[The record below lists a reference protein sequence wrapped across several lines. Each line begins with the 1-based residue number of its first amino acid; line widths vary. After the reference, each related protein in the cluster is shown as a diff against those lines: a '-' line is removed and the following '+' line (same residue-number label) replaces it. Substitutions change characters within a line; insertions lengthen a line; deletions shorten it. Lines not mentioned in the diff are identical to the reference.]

1 MNIALAVMIL
11 LCLATLVVLVVGL
24 LGMAGDGAFNK
35 KYGNTLMRA
44 RVGLQAA
51 TLAYFAFYVFFL
63 K

>member
-1 MNIALAVMIL
+1 MNISIVILIL
-11 LCLATLVVLVVGL
+11 LCLATLAVLLVGL
-24 LGMAGDGAFNK
+24 LGMAGSGEFNK
-35 KYGNTLMRA
+35 KYGNTLMRV